1 MSKPPRHRG
10 MSHRQAS
17 FLLSRTS
24 SGLSPCGS
32 GGTDDLPEALDWLCK
47 SLAASS
53 LCERCN
59 LDLEVLEELVA
70 CSSAVGRGE
79 LGLERANPCVRALSA
94 GRSLPSARGDH
105 QAQRQSDIPYPTT
118 KQA

>member
-1 MSKPPRHRG
+1 MAYCRVEAVVLMISPRENSEFVYRY
-10 MSHRQAS
+10 
-17 FLLSRTS
+17 
-24 SGLSPCGS
+24 
-32 GGTDDLPEALDWLCK
+32 DDLPEALDWLCK